1 MMTDGNHKPG
11 SVKMGYFALKFLF
24 TNVYHKDW
32 ANEYLPTPKIAK
44 TLPLVLSQSEVRD
57 VNEFI
62 RRFLLHILPVGFFK
76 IRYYGIFSNRFRKE
90 NIQKSKQ
97 LLNDEK
103 LIQKHEDKQDGIQT
117 FKKQKSPWTE
127 ILNSIETYKK
137 PNCPKCKKGYLSFAG
152 IVPVEKITP
161 G

>member
-62 RRFLLHILPVGFFK
+62 RRFL
-76 IRYYGIFSNRFRKE
+76 IRNK
-90 NIQKSKQ
+90 
-97 LLNDEK
+97 
-103 LIQKHEDKQDGIQT
+103 
-117 FKKQKSPWTE
+117 
-127 ILNSIETYKK
+127 
-137 PNCPKCKKGYLSFAG
+137 A
-152 IVPVEKITP
+152 
-161 G
+161 